1 MAPRLRALSSKE
13 VLRALRTFGFEV
25 ISVTGSHA
33 KVRRLAA
40 DGSKQVL
47 VVPLHRELRPGT
59 IRSIYK
65 QALRY
70 VPVRDLK
77 PWFYT
82 C

>member
-1 MAPRLRALSSKE
+1 MSPRLRALSSKE
-13 VLRALRTFGFEV
+13 ILKALGTFGFEV

-33 KVRRLAA
+33 KVRRLAT

-65 QALRY
+65 QALQY
-70 VPVRDLK
+70 VPVRDLN
-77 PWFYT
+77 PWFFAR
-82 C
+82 